1 MTFNYGTVNH
11 TYGELIGNEIVG
23 SKTIKKVLSYDGFG
37 RANRVV
43 VTQGQ
48 SQNTLLDLNYTYNSK
63 GKLQRVVV
71 SSAVLSAV
79 PESNY
84 QRELLYDGLGQV
96 RQDTTVYTNT
106 NTSTTK
112 QYDYDGNSNI
122 VSVTTD
128 GKTLSRTYNAIDQRA
143 DPGFQYDLNG
153 RLTSDDVGRLYSYAS
168 GDQLLQVQN
177 KQAQVSFNYH
187 GNGALSSHN
196 SSAGQ
201 TSFFYDSGGVNAT
214 KTDGAQPASASYLLA
229 SGSRVAAYSTDASSP
244 STYFIESQ
252 GSIALEMAGAGD
264 TSSYYEAYGAKI
276 DSSTYPAATKAYDFG
291 FQQELTDSMSGL
303 VYLRSRWYQP
313 DHGSFITMDSS
324 RKENRYAFCSGDPI
338 NLFDGTG
345 HSSTGAMIAGLVV
358 GIAATVI
365 AGVLTG
371 GAAAAVFGPECI
383 SASIAAGAV
392 SGAAG
397 SVAGDGTQAAI
408 DGEKF
413 TAERA
418 GIDLA
423 SGFIGGAV
431 GAGSGGTAGR
441 AAMASA
447 FEAGW
452 SQRAVTA
459 VGTAVSGTIGGASG
473 SFASGETTALLTGQP
488 LFTSDTAL
496 SLVTGAVAG
505 LGGGILESGSY
516 TGITD
521 NRVMPVAV
529 RSSEIQSGT
538 ASFEIANPTP
548 RRPGG
553 ILHSLTPQAETNN
566 DDLWFQARGRSASDA
581 LRIPGHADKYDTVVA
596 HGAGNTVFPN
606 MTTTIKGNDVTYLR
620 PMKGR
625 LFAQHLVD
633 DGWVSGFRTT
643 PIKLTVCYG
652 GWSNAQIIADALQRD
667 VWASYGTVVMSGEG
681 SKWSLFTPR

>member
-1 MTFNYGTVNH
+1 
-11 TYGELIGNEIVG
+11 
-23 SKTIKKVLSYDGFG
+23 
-37 RANRVV
+37 
-43 VTQGQ
+43 
-48 SQNTLLDLNYTYNSK
+48 
-63 GKLQRVVV
+63 
-71 SSAVLSAV
+71 
-79 PESNY
+79 
-84 QRELLYDGLGQV
+84 
-96 RQDTTVYTNT
+96 
-106 NTSTTK
+106 
-112 QYDYDGNSNI
+112 
-122 VSVTTD
+122 
-128 GKTLSRTYNAIDQRA
+128 
-143 DPGFQYDLNG
+143 
-153 RLTSDDVGRLYSYAS
+153 
-168 GDQLLQVQN
+168 
-177 KQAQVSFNYH
+177 
-187 GNGALSSHN
+187 
-196 SSAGQ
+196 
-201 TSFFYDSGGVNAT
+201 
-214 KTDGAQPASASYLLA
+214 
-229 SGSRVAAYSTDASSP
+229 
-244 STYFIESQ
+244 
-252 GSIALEMAGAGD
+252 
-264 TSSYYEAYGAKI
+264 
-276 DSSTYPAATKAYDFG
+276 
-291 FQQELTDSMSGL
+291 
-303 VYLRSRWYQP
+303 
-313 DHGSFITMDSS
+313 MDSS

-345 HSSTGAMIAGLVV
+345 HSPTGAMIAGLVV

-371 GAAAAVFGPECI
+371 GAAAAVFGPECV

-408 DGEKF
+408 NGERF

-423 SGFIGGAV
+423 EGFIGGAV

-459 VGTAVSGTIGGASG
+459 VGTALSGTIGGASG
-473 SFASGETTALLTGQP
+473 SLASGETTALLTGQP

-529 RSSEIQSGT
+529 RSSEIRSGT
-538 ASFEIANPTP
+538 ANFEIAGPTP

-625 LFAQHLVD
+625 LFSQHLID

-681 SKWSLFTPR
+681 SRWSLFTPR